1 MKNIGIKIL
10 IGLCI
15 VLFITAIF
23 EAIIIKKN
31 VTAIKNDITT
41 INNQTKCISELKDD
55 KEKLTND
62 NKDLAF
68 KIDMLN
74 EKVEQN
80 KKIEEKNMHP
90 IEKEVQDCIAHV
102 DTKYITSTFE
112 FSACIYKSE
121 EKWEK
126 EIKKFLVQLKKP
138 LTNEEYT
145 LLLNSQKDWERYR
158 NSQIK
163 FIQKAYRN
171 TKATIYHNYEAGDIV
186 GITEDRARYL
196 YWASDIMKMR

>member
-31 VTAIKNDITT
+31 ATT
-41 INNQTKCISELKDD
+41 IENQTKRISELEAD
-55 KEKLTND
+55 KESMIKG

-68 KIDMLN
+68 KIDLLN
-74 EKVEQN
+74 SELEDY
-80 KKIEEKNMHP
+80 KKSEEEKMHP
-90 IEKEVQDCIAHV
+90 IEKEVQKCIANV
-102 DTKYITSTFE
+102 DTRYITCTFE
-112 FSACIYKSE
+112 FSACVYKSE

-126 EIKKFLVQLKKP
+126 EIKKIFAELKKS

-145 LLLNSQKDWERYR
+145 LLLNSQKDWEQYR
-158 NSQIK
+158 KSQIK

-171 TKATIYHNYEAGDIV
+171 TKATIYHNYEASDIV

-196 YWASDIMKMR
+196 YWASDIMKRR